1 MNFPVLSSLILLPTI
16 GALFIFFVRSS
27 NSQYQSSKYVAL
39 FITLANFFL
48 SLYLWIVFDK
58 SIVDFQFVEERE
70 WISGFVNYKVGV
82 DGISIL
88 FILLTT
94 FITPICVITVNATIK
109 NRLKD
114 FLIAILIL
122 ETFMIGVFC
131 SLDLVVFYLFFEAG
145 LIPMFLI
152 IGIWGG
158 ERRVYS
164 AFKFF
169 LYTLLGSVL
178 MLVAII
184 SIYWITGTTD
194 VIKLYELGIDAKY
207 QNLLWLAFFSS
218 FAVKTPMWPV
228 HTWLPDA
235 HVEAPTA
242 GSVLLAAILLKMAGY
257 GFIRFSLGLFPDAS
271 LYFVPLVYTLSLIA
285 IIYTSLVAL
294 MQEDMKK
301 LIAYSSVAHMGFVTL
316 GIFTMTQQGIEGSIF
331 QMISHGL
338 VSAALFLC
346 VGVVYDRL
354 HTRLINRYGGL
365 VSIMPKYAIVF
376 MVFTLGALGL
386 PGTSGFIGEFLV
398 LMGAFKKNIL
408 VATIA
413 SLGVILGAAYMLW
426 LYKRIIF
433 GKLINEDVK
442 KMVDLKRFEIVTLWL
457 LVLPIIFFGFYP
469 EPLINS
475 IEVSVANMI
484 DMNDLDKINKL
495 ALGE

>member
-1 MNFPVLSSLILLPTI
+1 MNFPILSSLILLPAI
-16 GALFIFFVRSS
+16 GALFILFTRSS
-27 NSQYQSSKYVAL
+27 SGKYQSSKYVAL
-39 FITLANFFL
+39 FISLANFLL
-48 SLYLWIVFDK
+48 SLYLWYIFDRNA
-58 SIVDFQFVEERE
+58 IHFQFLEDRE
-70 WISGFVNYKVGV
+70 WLSGFINYKVGI

-88 FILLTT
+88 FIILTT
-94 FITPICVITVNATIK
+94 FITPLCVISVNSTISK
-109 NRLKD
+109 RPKD
-114 FLIAILIL
+114 FLVAILIM

-158 ERRVYS
+158 DRRVYS

-178 MLVAII
+178 MLIAII
-184 SIYWITGTTD
+184 SIYWMTGTTD
-194 VIKLYELGIDAKY
+194 VEKLYEIGINAKY

-257 GFIRFSLGLFPDAS
+257 GFIRFSLGLFPIAS
-271 LYFVPLVYTLSLIA
+271 EYFVPLIYTLSLIA
-285 IIYTSLVAL
+285 IVYTSLVAL

-346 VGVVYDRL
+346 VGVVYER
-354 HTRLINRYGGL
+354 HHSRLINKYGGL

-376 MVFTLGALGL
+376 MIFTLGAIGL
-386 PGTSGFIGEFLV
+386 PGTSGFVGEFLV
-398 LMGAFKKNIL
+398 LMGAFKKNFL

-433 GKLINEDVK
+433 GEILNKELK
-442 KMVDLKRFEIVTLWL
+442 SLVDLKKFEIIILFS
-457 LVLPIIFFGFYP
+457 LVIPIIFFGFYP
-469 EPLINS
+469 EPLMNS
-475 IEVSVANMI
+475 IESSVENVLNMY
-484 DMNDLDKINKL
+484 NLNLINNL
-495 ALGE
+495 AYKN

>member
-1 MNFPVLSSLILLPTI
+1 MNFPILSSLILLPSI
-16 GALFIFFVRSS
+16 GALFIFFSKSS
-27 NSQYQSSKYVAL
+27 NEKYQSSKYIAL
-39 FITLANFFL
+39 FISIANFLL
-48 SLYLWIVFDK
+48 SLYLWSVFDK
-58 SIVDFQFVEERE
+58 SATEFQYVENRE
-70 WISGFVNYKVGV
+70 WLSGYVNYKVGV

-94 FITPICVITVNATIK
+94 FITPICIISVNATIK
-109 NRLKD
+109 HRLKD
-114 FLIAILIL
+114 FLVAILIM
-122 ETFMIGVFC
+122 ETLMIGVFC
-131 SLDLVVFYLFFEAG
+131 SLDLVIFYLFFEAG

-178 MLVAII
+178 MLIAII

-194 VIKLYELGIDAKY
+194 VEKLYEIGIGEQY

-257 GFIRFSLGLFPDAS
+257 GFIRFSVGLFPVAS
-271 LYFVPLVYTLSLIA
+271 EYFTPLVFALSLVA
-285 IIYTSLVAL
+285 IVYTSLVAL

-346 VGVVYDRL
+346 VGVVYERM
-354 HTRLINRYGGL
+354 HTRLISKYGGL
-365 VSIMPKYAIVF
+365 VNIMPRYAIVF

-386 PGTSGFIGEFLV
+386 PGTSGFIGEFLI
-398 LMGAFKKNIL
+398 LMGAFKKKKKKKN
-408 VATIA
+408 IA

-433 GKLINEDVK
+433 GEIINSEVRN
-442 KMVDLKRFEIVTLWL
+442 MIDLKKFEIVILFL
-457 LVLPIIFFGFYP
+457 LVAPIIFFGFYP

-475 IEVSVANMI
+475 VETSVSSLLELYNL
-484 DMNDLDKINKL
+484 NINNSL
-495 ALGE
+495 ALK